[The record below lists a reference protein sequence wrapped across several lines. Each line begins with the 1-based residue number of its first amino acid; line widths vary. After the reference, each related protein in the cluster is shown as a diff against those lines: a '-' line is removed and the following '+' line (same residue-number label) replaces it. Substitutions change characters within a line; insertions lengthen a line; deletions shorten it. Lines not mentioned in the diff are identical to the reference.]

1 MFQLQQGLQDFER
14 GRCVLQEGLYLGLDE
29 FFDLNTEMNFFL
41 KEVLELE
48 EKMEEEEDLG
58 PDVIWVCGMVEW

>member
-1 MFQLQQGLQDFER
+1 ME
-14 GRCVLQEGLYLGLDE
+14 V
-29 FFDLNTEMNFFL
+29 NFCF

-58 PDVIWVCGMVEW
+58 LDVIVVIWVCSRVVIMEVVW